1 MILKV
6 VFSICNQGVA
16 CHLVRVYTKP
26 YSSFWVS
33 SGGIEEKITVQKH
46 MGIPQAKYKLK
57 HLRWKENQAKHHP
70 AKMDIKTN

>member
-1 MILKV
+1 
-6 VFSICNQGVA
+6 
-16 CHLVRVYTKP
+16 
-26 YSSFWVS
+26 
-33 SGGIEEKITVQKH
+33 